1 MSVGSK
7 VSPKEQQGGWEGAL
21 SRERSPKVPPVGR
34 SFPQF
39 DFNGIEIEPGGEE
52 AHPAV
57 P

>member
-7 VSPKEQQGGWEGAL
+7 VSPEEQQGGWEGAL